1 MNPKF
6 WLSVAFL
13 KSRIGESQAAS
24 QCQTTEKSI
33 GGMFLRGRTFKSCNV
48 ELPECFIRCEEEV
61 TCQSFN
67 FAIGQKAWEMNNR
80 TKDARPEDF
89 MPHPIR
95 LYMKRANNSW
105 CSSIALVFLFFVFFA
120 LLHLSR
126 LKCYCFSDCRRRVLC
141 FFSIILRNRA
151 TRSDGRQSSCD
162 FFRPVLGSLI
172 IDSTSHTK
180 YSCSDFRQP

>member
-13 KSRIGESQAAS
+13 KSRIGESLATS

-33 GGMFLRGRTFKSCNV
+33 GGMFLRGCTFKSCNV

-95 LYMKRANNSW
+95 LYMKRVNNSW
-105 CSSIALVFLFFVFFA
+105 CSSIALVVVVFFFCPFTPQSFKM
-120 LLHLSR
+120 LLLQRLQEASSLLLFHHSSQQSDKQWWKTVKLWLFSSSIGLSHYR
-126 LKCYCFSDCRRRVLC
+126 L
-141 FFSIILRNRA
+141 
-151 TRSDGRQSSCD
+151 
-162 FFRPVLGSLI
+162 
-172 IDSTSHTK
+172 H
-180 YSCSDFRQP
+180 

>member
-48 ELPECFIRCEEEV
+48 QLPECFIRCEEEV

-67 FAIGQKAWEMNNR
+67 FAIGQKACEMNNR

-105 CSSIALVFLFFVFFA
+105 CSSIVLVLFFCSFSPQSFKM
-120 LLHLSR
+120 LLLQR
-126 LKCYCFSDCRRRVLC
+126 LQEASSLPLFHHS
-141 FFSIILRNRA
+141 SQ
-151 TRSDGRQSSCD
+151 QS
-162 FFRPVLGSLI
+162 G
-172 IDSTSHTK
+172 K
-180 YSCSDFRQP
+180 E